1 MNCSQA
7 IEYIHSLEKFGIKPG
22 LERIRALCELLGN
35 PQNSLKF
42 IHVAGTNGKGSTST
56 MISNI
61 LQKSGYNTGLF
72 ISPYVI
78 DFRERIQYNG
88 KMIEHS
94 ELADCVEKVKEAADL
109 LAEKEIFPTEFEAVT
124 AAAFVYFSKK
134 KCDFVVLEVGL
145 GGKYDSTNIILA
157 PYVSVLTSIS
167 LDHTNILGD
176 TVEEIAGEKCGIIK
190 FGGATVAYPFQA
202 DGAMRVIE
210 KTCDRMQNKL
220 IVPDVS
226 RLKVASEKADGT
238 VAVYKNIEFSLPLTG
253 RHMVYNACTA
263 IEAVKSLSRLGI
275 EIGNESI
282 SKGIASSL
290 MPARIE
296 IIRNHPLTVLDGGH
310 NEGCASALEA
320 YIKEFL
326 SEKRIIAVCSLM
338 SDKDYKTYLRIIA
351 PYIST
356 FIATQAPVPRALSA
370 DELSEHVRAYC
381 DNTNSV
387 VNPHKAVSA
396 AFNVAEKDDV
406 VLICG
411 SFYLAGEIR
420 EDLLNF

>member
-1 MNCSQA
+1 
-7 IEYIHSLEKFGIKPG
+7 
-22 LERIRALCELLGN
+22 
-35 PQNSLKF
+35 
-42 IHVAGTNGKGSTST
+42 
-56 MISNI
+56 
-61 LQKSGYNTGLF
+61 
-72 ISPYVI
+72 
-78 DFRERIQYNG
+78 
-88 KMIEHS
+88 
-94 ELADCVEKVKEAADL
+94 
-109 LAEKEIFPTEFEAVT
+109 
-124 AAAFVYFSKK
+124 
-134 KCDFVVLEVGL
+134 
-145 GGKYDSTNIILA
+145 
-157 PYVSVLTSIS
+157 
-167 LDHTNILGD
+167 
-176 TVEEIAGEKCGIIK
+176 
-190 FGGATVAYPFQA
+190 
-202 DGAMRVIE
+202 
-210 KTCDRMQNKL
+210 
-220 IVPDVS
+220 
-226 RLKVASEKADGT
+226 
-238 VAVYKNIEFSLPLTG
+238 
-253 RHMVYNACTA
+253 MVYNACTA

-370 DELSEHVRAYC
+370 DELSEYARAYC